1 MVPQVTSSRHTNGR
15 QIQNVREGAMGGQR
29 GESVIYARVV
39 VLLINHADFGPARLL
54 HAIVSAL
61 EACH

>member
-1 MVPQVTSSRHTNGR
+1 MGNKYKS
-15 QIQNVREGAMGGQR
+15 VREGRDGKV
-29 GESVIYARVV
+29 EEKSVVYTRVV
-39 VLLINHADFGPARLL
+39 VLLINHADLGPARLL

>member
-1 MVPQVTSSRHTNGR
+1 MGR
-15 QIQNVREGAMGGQR
+15 WR
-29 GESVIYARVV
+29 GESIVYARVV